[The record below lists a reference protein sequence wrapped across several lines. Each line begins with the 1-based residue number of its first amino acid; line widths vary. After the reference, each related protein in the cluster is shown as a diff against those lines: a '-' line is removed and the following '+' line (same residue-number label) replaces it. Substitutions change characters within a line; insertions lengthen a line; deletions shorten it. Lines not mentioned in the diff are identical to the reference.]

1 MQIADM
7 IQTKLL
13 YWQVFTRH
21 PIVYTC
27 HASQSCYKTPPV
39 RPCWVTE
46 GRGYSRYSSEPA
58 CQPASLSRTQWC
70 HPTGVL
76 HSFFFFVWLP
86 SRFFAASRC
95 DARGLELGLLRLG
108 AHDSRHALGHWQRE
122 EARPMFQ
129 RAETTAS
136 YSGVTVWSPSVSR
149 LGCSVLG
156 RQNARMPE
164 CQNAAQHGRVGPSG
178 RRVTMPSSRCI
189 RILY

>member
-1 MQIADM
+1 MLGYRGAGVQ
-7 IQTKLL
+7 
-13 YWQVFTRH
+13 QVQQR
-21 PIVYTC
+21 
-27 HASQSCYKTPPV
+27 AS
-39 RPCWVTE
+39 
-46 GRGYSRYSSEPA
+46 
-58 CQPASLSRTQWC
+58 QPASLSCTQWC

-95 DARGLELGLLRLG
+95 DARGLGLGLLRLG

-156 RQNARMPE
+156 APECQNARMPE
-164 CQNAAQHGRVGPSG
+164 CSTAWEGGPEWEESNHALFS
-178 RRVTMPSSRCI
+178 VYP
-189 RILY
+189 